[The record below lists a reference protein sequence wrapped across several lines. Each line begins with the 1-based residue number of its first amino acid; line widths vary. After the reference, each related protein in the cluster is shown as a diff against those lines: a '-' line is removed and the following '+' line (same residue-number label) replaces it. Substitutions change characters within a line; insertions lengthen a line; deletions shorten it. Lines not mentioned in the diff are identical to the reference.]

1 MIAFLV
7 AWIIV
12 MCDAKTTK
20 VDKNT
25 LMIIPL
31 PIITF
36 DFSFGMWYNYYR
48 FVAGAYLFAKLKKK
62 NGGITY

>member
-1 MIAFLV
+1 
-7 AWIIV
+7 

>member
-1 MIAFLV
+1 
-7 AWIIV
+7 

-25 LMIIPL
+25 LMIIPP

-48 FVAGAYLFAKLKKK
+48 FAAGEYLFAKLKKK